1 MEDSFMH
8 LSGQRKTST
17 QNITRVRLSAVCPKF
32 WWAAFKICVIVL
44 LVCSAIVLFTVI
56 LTLRDQLYFSKHLFS
71 EVLYELTFEH
81 NLLKFVWTCGLSLI
95 MFSACCTNSLEPGTY
110 WTLLADFHPKLLI
123 AVLAVEAY
131 FSFLQTK
138 FICV

>member
-8 LSGQRKTST
+8 LSRQRKPST
-17 QNITRVRLSAVCPKF
+17 QEITRVRLSAVCLKL
-32 WWAAFKICVIVL
+32 WLGSLCVIVL
-44 LVCSAIVLFTVI
+44 LVCSAIVLFTLI

-81 NLLKFVWTCGLSLI
+81 NLLKFAWPCGLSLI
-95 MFSACCTNSLEPGTY
+95 TFSACCTNSLEPGTY
-110 WTLLADFHPKLLI
+110 WTLLADFNPKLLI
-123 AVLAVEAY
+123 AVLAVKTY

-138 FICV
+138 LLCV